1 MTPFLYAICA
11 VTVLLIGILIWS
23 LRQPTARRGRL
34 GLLEEQARSHVQYF
48 PQIQQALGR
57 ADRDFLH
64 ARGGPALAR
73 SVERE
78 RRKVARDFLRGLDE
92 EFGRL
97 LRLARIIAAL
107 SPEVV
112 TLQEFERL
120 RLAALFR
127 WRLQGIR
134 VRLALG
140 ARPLLEVQA
149 VSEMIS
155 RLTVRME
162 SAMRDLGERATL
174 AMELAS
180 TLDGNDLNAA

>member
-1 MTPFLYAICA
+1 MTPFLWA
-11 VTVLLIGILIWS
+11 VSALPVLLIALLIWS
-23 LRQPTARRGRL
+23 LRRPTARRGRL
-34 GLLEEQARSHVQYF
+34 GALEEQARSHVQYF
-48 PQIQQALGR
+48 PQIQQALRR
-57 ADRDFLH
+57 ADCDFLQ

-78 RRKVARDFLRGLDE
+78 RRKVARDFLRCLDD

-107 SPEVV
+107 SPEVA

-120 RLAALFR
+120 RLTVLFR

-134 VRLALG
+134 VRLTLG
-140 ARPLLEVQA
+140 ARPLPEVLA
-149 VSEMIS
+149 VSDMIS

-162 SAMRDLGERATL
+162 SAMRALGERATL

-180 TLDGNDLNAA
+180 TLDGHDLNAV